1 MSMCIYKHIYT
12 YVCTGEASWN
22 LTPKRNIFE
31 RMTKTNIWKD
41 SGGFR
46 YIKIVQINNNYN
58 DTNDT
63 NDDDE
68 ALSSKEDRN
77 NNNRHTKNN
86 CIQGIEI
93 YGYLFE
99 NNKCRNPSLF
109 GRKGVYGLESL
120 SNIYKKSSSSH
131 VDEGISTGN
140 FWEEAPREG

>member
-1 MSMCIYKHIYT
+1 M
-12 YVCTGEASWN
+12 
-22 LTPKRNIFE
+22 PKKNVFE
-31 RMTKTNIWKD
+31 KILKTNIWKD

-46 YIKIVQINNNYN
+46 YIKIVQIDMNKNDDNRDNHISNNDYNN
-58 DTNDT
+58 DTNNHDK
-63 NDDDE
+63 
-68 ALSSKEDRN
+68 AASSNKERN
-77 NNNRHTKNN
+77 NDNRHTNNN

-120 SNIYKKSSSSH
+120 SNIYKKSSSSN